1 MRQAFAEGRDFT
13 SDARGGKWGTEN
25 ERKGGASELSAGRG
39 DDLTCCWW
47 RKAGSLGLRPTKRL
61 AVGVPGAE

>member
-1 MRQAFAEGRDFT
+1 MLEEKEG
-13 SDARGGKWGTEN
+13 GGG
-25 ERKGGASELSAGRG
+25 
-39 DDLTCCWW
+39 DLTCCWW